1 MSDKR
6 YRVRWYGVG
15 CSGWFSRTFEDKEDA
30 EMFAQRWLL
39 DCILG
44 IEGIHEDYF
53 SSGDSFRYE
62 VVAFFPMPIVDISLG
77 SYDGLD

>member
-6 YRVRWYGVG
+6 YRVRWYGVNCRG
-15 CSGWFSRTFEDKEDA
+15 YFGRTFEDKEDA

-44 IEGIHEDYF
+44 NEGIHEDYF
-53 SSGDSFRYE
+53 NYE
-62 VVAFFPMPIVDISLG
+62 VVSFFPMPIVDINLG
-77 SYDGLD
+77 SYDGID